1 MSDEDFEFEPDLSSL
16 GGDWNDNGGDSIAE
30 GDDEE
35 SLLSKGLSQTQVTLI
50 VYKVSLHVQS
60 ILEITLSMIEVKR
73 RDE

>member
-16 GGDWNDNGGDSIAE
+16 GGDWNDIGGDSIGE
-30 GDDEE
+30 GDEE

-50 VYKVSLHVQS
+50 LYKVSLHVQS